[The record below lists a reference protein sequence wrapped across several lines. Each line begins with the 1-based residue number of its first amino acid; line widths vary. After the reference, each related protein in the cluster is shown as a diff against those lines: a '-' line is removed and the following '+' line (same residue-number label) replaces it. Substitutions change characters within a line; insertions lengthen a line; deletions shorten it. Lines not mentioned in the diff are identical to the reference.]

1 MADGLDERPV
11 MDHQFVFGRSHRD
24 WLADQPPGGR
34 VEIVAV
40 DHEALGIDGSV
51 DDLRSIKGPRRQR
64 KQVRLFLRM
73 PIHGPCLG
81 LAMDVHVSDLC

>member
-1 MADGLDERPV
+1 MVVAETALSSHRSGKKAMAHRLDKCPV

-40 DHEALGIDGSV
+40 DHEALGVNGSV
-51 DDLRSIKGPRRQR
+51 DDFRSIKGPPGQW
-64 KQVRLFLRM
+64 K
-73 PIHGPCLG
+73 
-81 LAMDVHVSDLC
+81 